1 MRTLESYLQG
11 RWAAGEG
18 QSETLFNAVTGEE
31 IAAVSTKGLDLKGA
45 IEYGRNVGG
54 PALRKLTIHERSR
67 RLKSLAFHLMDI
79 KDQFYAT
86 SAWSGATKA
95 DSWIDIEGGIG
106 TLFTYASKGRRELAD
121 KHFIVDGKP
130 EPLSK
135 GGTFIGQHIA
145 VPLEGV
151 AVHINAYNFPIW
163 GMLEKLSPTIVAG
176 MPAIIKPAS
185 ATAYL
190 TEQMV
195 KAIIDSGFLPE
206 GSLQLVTGSAGDMLD
221 HVDYQDVVTFTGSA
235 WTGRKLKSHPKIIE
249 NSVRFN
255 MEADSL
261 NFSMLGENDA
271 PGTPEFDLFIKE
283 VMREVTVK
291 SGQKCTAIRRTI
303 VPEKYVEDVR
313 NALAKAIGSRTLGDP
328 QKEGTKMGPLAGRK
342 QAEDVRQALE
352 KLKQEAEVVYGG
364 GSDFEVNGADN
375 SSGAFFPGTLLFA
388 DNPTSKTTIHEVEA
402 FGPVTTMMPYK
413 TRDEAIELAKLGRGA
428 LVGSVFSADDDF
440 TREIVMGTAAHHGR
454 LHLINRHSAKEST
467 GHGSPLP
474 QMVHGGPGRAGGGEE
489 LGGIRSVYHYMQRTA
504 LQGDPTT
511 LTRITGDLMPGHRR
525 VEADRHPF
533 TKYYHELTVGE
544 QLTTHRRTI
553 TETDIVNFA
562 NLSWDIFYA
571 HTDETSIED
580 SIFEKRVAHGYFV
593 ISAAAGLFVNPKPG
607 PVLANY
613 GLDELRFT
621 MPCYAG
627 DTIYAKLTVKSK
639 EEKEPKEDQKLQ
651 GVVKWQ
657 VEVFRYNTNPEEEDE
672 MVALATILTLVER
685 ER

>member
-1 MRTLESYLQG
+1 MRKLQSYVMGQ
-11 RWAAGEG
+11 WAEGEG
-18 QSETLFNAVTGEE
+18 DGQTLYNAVNGSE
-31 IAAVSTKGLDLKGA
+31 IAAVTTKGLDFKGA
-45 IEYGRNVGG
+45 IEYGRATGG
-54 PALRKLTIHERSR
+54 HALRKHTIHERSR
-67 RLKSLAFHLMDI
+67 MLKALAFHLMDL
-79 KDQFYAT
+79 KDKYYKT
-86 SAWSGATKA
+86 SAATGATKM

-106 TLFTYASKGRRELAD
+106 TLFTYASKGRRELPD

-130 EPLSK
+130 EVLSK
-135 GGTFIGQHIA
+135 GQTFIGQHIA

-151 AVHINAYNFPIW
+151 AIHINAFNFPIW
-163 GMLEKLSPTIVAG
+163 GMLEKLAPTIVAG

-185 ATAYL
+185 LTSFL
-190 TEQMV
+190 TEEMV
-195 KAIIDSGFLPE
+195 KDIIDSGILPE

-235 WTGRKLKSHPKIIE
+235 WTGRKLKAHPKIIE

-283 VMREVTVK
+283 VMREMTVK

-303 VPEKYVEDVR
+303 VPEKYAEDVKI
-313 NALAKAIGSRTLGDP
+313 ALGKALQSRVLGDP
-328 QKEGTKMGPLAGRK
+328 SAEGTKMGPLAGK
-342 QAEDVRQALE
+342 DQAKDVREALS
-352 KLKQEAEVVYGG
+352 KLAAEAEIVLGG
-364 GSDFEVNGADN
+364 GEQFDINGADGG
-375 SSGAFFPGTLLFA
+375 SGAFFPSTLLFA
-388 DNPTSKTTIHEVEA
+388 EKPLSGDAIHNVEA
-402 FGPVTTMMPYK
+402 FGPVSTIMPYSN
-413 TRDEAIELAKLGRGA
+413 RDEAIELAKLGRGA
-428 LVGSVFSADDDF
+428 LVGSIFSADDDF
-440 TREIVMGTAAHHGR
+440 NREIVLGTAAHHGR
-454 LHLINRHSAKEST
+454 LHLVNRYSAKEQT

-504 LQGDPTT
+504 VQGDPTT

-533 TKYYHELTVGE
+533 TKYFHDLTVGE

-553 TETDIVNFA
+553 TETDIVNFG

-580 SIFEKRVAHGYFV
+580 SIFERRVVHGYFV

-621 MPCYAG
+621 QPVYAG

-639 EEKEPKEDQKLQ
+639 EEKEPREDQKLQ

-657 VEVFRYNTNPEEEDE
+657 VEVFKVNKEEEDE

-685 ER
+685 QQ